1 MAGYRKSANTDTP
14 SPANCRTQSINTLR
28 ADVKKARLSGPFYE
42 QNRSG
47 LLQFHLFVVNMLAS
61 FGIKFL
67 DQHLLGHG
75 LLVFAGGVEVTGA
88 SSRFKLD
95 FFASAFGCHGATP

>member
-1 MAGYRKSANTDTP
+1 MPDAGEHHKNT
-14 SPANCRTQSINTLR
+14 
-28 ADVKKARLSGPFYE
+28 DVKKPAKKRAFLQEAEPE
-42 QNRSG
+42 
-47 LLQFHLFVVNMLAS
+47 LLQLHFLVVHMLAS

-75 LLVFAGGVEVTGA
+75 FLVLAGRVKVT
-88 SSRFKLD
+88 STCCRFQLD